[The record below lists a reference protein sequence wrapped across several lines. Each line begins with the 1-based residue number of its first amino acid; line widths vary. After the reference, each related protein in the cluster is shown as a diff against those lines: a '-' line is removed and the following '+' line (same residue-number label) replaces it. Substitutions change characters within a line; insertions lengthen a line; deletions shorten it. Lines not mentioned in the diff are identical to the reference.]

1 MRFKRSFQDT
11 LLDLAQ
17 ARQAAEAAAATAA
30 QSQPGQVSW
39 SPRLKGWKIF
49 QAIFQPSEGATDL
62 DTDDDDN
69 EEPGQVEDPE
79 TLRILLRSL
88 LSERREGL
96 ADFFGLVDTDGDGK
110 VTVDELAVA
119 LQATSG
125 LNAARSALAELCGV
139 DAPPAGT
146 PSPRARLPSSS
157 IGFLD
162 LQRAVWHGSPGQR
175 ASQSSRS
182 PTERLAGARW
192 GAALAE
198 AEAAEAEAV
207 DLRAPH
213 ECALVGPPSAPR
225 GAASEARAR
234 STSLPQTGAASPV
247 EARAKGM
254 SSSLWGVARGEPA
267 KSEAQA
273 TMFETLQEAAKNQEV
288 LARTQEQGSAIVVGA
303 ALEQGKTIAHTERS
317 DAKAHRRLRSAKR
330 AAAGPELPTDVFD
343 FEDERAGRKQPYYM
357 RGDARYDTPAGLK
370 KRMKLLES
378 GKVARAARQFWD
390 ALGLHG
396 DDAAMSYD
404 DYSKVHPNPN
414 PNPNPTP
421 TPTPTPTSPNP
432 NSPKPD
438 PHDDRLRGAPA
449 HRASARARHDARR
462 DGAGLPRGLAERP
475 ARRRADDLPAVRA
488 LDLRDRRPV
497 DGLAQRARLRH
508 PHQQALQKDH
518 QAAPPQDGLPTRLRT
533 GLPPRLGRLRAGVPP
548 RLVLRHASRLRT
560 SLPPRLAPHLASP
573 SQAQ

>member
-1 MRFKRSFQDT
+1 MRFKRSFQDA

-17 ARQAAEAAAATAA
+17 ARQAAEAAAQA
-30 QSQPGQVSW
+30 QPGQVSW

-49 QAIFQPSEGATDL
+49 QAIFQPNDGGDGKARAGTTKIDL
-62 DTDDDDN
+62 DTDDDD
-69 EEPGQVEDPE
+69 EPGQVEDPE

-96 ADFFGLVDTDGDGK
+96 ADFFGLIDTDGDGK

-119 LQATSG
+119 LQATGG

-146 PSPRARLPSSS
+146 PSPRGRLPSSS

-182 PTERLAGARW
+182 PTERLAGAPR
-192 GAALAE
+192 
-198 AEAAEAEAV
+198 AEAAAAERAAV
-207 DLRAPH
+207 DPRAPH
-213 ECALVGPPSAPR
+213 ESALAGPPSN
-225 GAASEARAR
+225 EARAR
-234 STSLPQTGAASPV
+234 STSLPQTEAASPV
-247 EARAKGM
+247 ATRAKGM

-303 ALEQGKTIAHTERS
+303 ALEQGKTIARTERA
-317 DAKAHRRLRSAKR
+317 DTKVHRRLRSAKR
-330 AAAGPELPTDVFD
+330 AAAGPELPTDAFD

-357 RGDARYDTPAGLK
+357 RGDARYDTPAGLT

-390 ALGLHG
+390 ALELHG
-396 DDAAMSYD
+396 DDAAMSYE

-414 PNPNPTP
+414 PQ
-421 TPTPTPTSPNP
+421 
-432 NSPKPD
+432 
-438 PHDDRLRGAPA
+438 PHLQPQHAPA
-449 HRASARARHDARR
+449 
-462 DGAGLPRGLAERP
+462 PT
-475 ARRRADDLPAVRA
+475 
-488 LDLRDRRPV
+488 
-497 DGLAQRARLRH
+497 
-508 PHQQALQKDH
+508 
-518 QAAPPQDGLPTRLRT
+518 APSLTLTTTATRCT
-533 GLPPRLGRLRAGVPP
+533 C
-548 RLVLRHASRLRT
+548 ASRTCSRPT
-560 SLPPRLAPHLASP
+560 
-573 SQAQ
+573 

>member
-1 MRFKRSFQDT
+1 MRFKRSFQDA

-30 QSQPGQVSW
+30 LAQPGQVSW
-39 SPRLKGWKIF
+39 SPRLTGWKIF
-49 QAIFQPSEGATDL
+49 QAIFQPSEGGDGKARAGATEII
-62 DTDDDDN
+62 DTDDDDD
-69 EEPGQVEDPE
+69 EPGQVEDPE

-96 ADFFGLVDTDGDGK
+96 ADFFGLIDTDGDGK

-119 LQATSG
+119 LQATGG

-146 PSPRARLPSSS
+146 PSPRGRLPSSS

-175 ASQSSRS
+175 ASHES
-182 PTERLAGARW
+182 
-192 GAALAE
+192 ALA
-198 AEAAEAEAV
+198 
-207 DLRAPH
+207 
-213 ECALVGPPSAPR
+213 GPPS
-225 GAASEARAR
+225 SEARAR
-234 STSLPQTGAASPV
+234 STSLPQTEAASPV
-247 EARAKGM
+247 KARAKGM

-303 ALEQGKTIAHTERS
+303 ALEQGKTIAHTERA
-317 DAKAHRRLRSAKR
+317 DTKVHRRLKSAKR
-330 AAAGPELPTDVFD
+330 AAAGPELPTDAFD

-370 KRMKLLES
+370 KRVKLLES

-390 ALGLHG
+390 ALELHG

-404 DYSKVHPNPN
+404 DYSKVHPSPKPNPNPHSNPN
-414 PNPNPTP
+414 PNPN
-421 TPTPTPTSPNP
+421 
-432 NSPKPD
+432 KPQ
-438 PHDDRLRGAPA
+438 P
-449 HRASARARHDARR
+449 
-462 DGAGLPRGLAERP
+462 
-475 ARRRADDLPAVRA
+475 
-488 LDLRDRRPV
+488 
-497 DGLAQRARLRH
+497 Q
-508 PHQQALQKDH
+508 
-518 QAAPPQDGLPTRLRT
+518 PPQ
-533 GLPPRLGRLRAGVPP
+533 A
-548 RLVLRHASRLRT
+548 
-560 SLPPRLAPHLASP
+560 
-573 SQAQ
+573 

>member
-1 MRFKRSFQDT
+1 MRFKRSFQDA

-17 ARQAAEAAAATAA
+17 ARQAAEAAAQA
-30 QSQPGQVSW
+30 QPGQVSW

-49 QAIFQPSEGATDL
+49 QAIFQPTDGGDGKARAGTTKIDL
-62 DTDDDDN
+62 DTDDDD
-69 EEPGQVEDPE
+69 EPGQVEDPE

-96 ADFFGLVDTDGDGK
+96 ADFFGLIDTDGDGK

-119 LQATSG
+119 LQATGG

-182 PTERLAGARW
+182 PTERLAGAPR
-192 GAALAE
+192 
-198 AEAAEAEAV
+198 AEAAAAEV
-207 DLRAPH
+207 
-213 ECALVGPPSAPR
+213 
-225 GAASEARAR
+225 
-234 STSLPQTGAASPV
+234 TSLPQTETASPV
-247 EARAKGM
+247 AARAKGM

-303 ALEQGKTIAHTERS
+303 ALEQGKTIARTERA
-317 DAKAHRRLRSAKR
+317 DTKVHRRLKSAKR
-330 AAAGPELPTDVFD
+330 AAAGPELPTDAFD

-357 RGDARYDTPAGLK
+357 RGDARYDTPAGLM

-390 ALGLHG
+390 ALELHG
-396 DDAAMSYD
+396 DDAAMSYE

-414 PNPNPTP
+414 PQ
-421 TPTPTPTSPNP
+421 
-432 NSPKPD
+432 
-438 PHDDRLRGAPA
+438 PHLQPQHAPA
-449 HRASARARHDARR
+449 
-462 DGAGLPRGLAERP
+462 PT
-475 ARRRADDLPAVRA
+475 
-488 LDLRDRRPV
+488 
-497 DGLAQRARLRH
+497 
-508 PHQQALQKDH
+508 
-518 QAAPPQDGLPTRLRT
+518 APSLTLTTTATRCT
-533 GLPPRLGRLRAGVPP
+533 C
-548 RLVLRHASRLRT
+548 ASRTCSRPT
-560 SLPPRLAPHLASP
+560 
-573 SQAQ
+573 